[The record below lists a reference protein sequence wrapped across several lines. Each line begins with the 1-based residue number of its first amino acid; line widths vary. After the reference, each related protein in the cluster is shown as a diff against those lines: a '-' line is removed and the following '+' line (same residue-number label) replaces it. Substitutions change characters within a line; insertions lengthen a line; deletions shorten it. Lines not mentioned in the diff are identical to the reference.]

1 MQLLFRFSRLSA
13 LVVLL
18 SGLLLPAAAW
28 GQESPAG
35 ELDVAQ
41 ASKLLNKL
49 EKGLKKFHGSD
60 VGTLNDWLKQVAP
73 IRAAARQCIDMA
85 EAGEAKIDKDLA
97 SLGEPQQTEPP
108 EVVRKRKSLAREKNL
123 FEKRLSSCKLLLLRS
138 QDLIDSIEA
147 VKGHLLAQQ
156 LMSRG
161 PDALDV
167 IRASLQQPAVLYHST
182 IDFIARHSG
191 LKVLN
196 LKMVA
201 MLLAGLLLGLASSM
215 ALRRY
220 LAVFLQRHSWQ
231 DSLSSH
237 FLQALI
243 ATTRRYA
250 PHILLTSI
258 LALIMLQRTHGSETI
273 PFVAVVA
280 YGLPLYF
287 ILIYVIHLFLAP
299 SKPAAVYLAIPE
311 QIARRLA
318 NRLKMLVLL
327 TYIGYLLFSTLLHQS
342 LPEHI
347 VLLVRLVFAVFFL
360 LNLSWAI
367 WLIGSLPRL
376 RGTRFI
382 RLILLAV
389 LLLSLVAELMG
400 YRNLSLFMV
409 RATLGTLLVFGLTL
423 LFNLM
428 FIELLDSLDQGRGSW
443 QHRLRA
449 RLDLK
454 PGQRVPGLIWLRLTL
469 SIMLWALSA
478 FFILKVWNISDAVMQ
493 QIYLYVTEGFTV
505 GSLHV
510 VPTKILF
517 AILLFI
523 ALLYLSN
530 WMKQRFDRNW
540 LSRTGMERGARE
552 AMTTMLGYLGTAV
565 ALLIALS
572 VGGLDLSNLAIIA
585 GALSV
590 GIGFGLQNIVNN
602 FVSGL
607 ILLFERPIRTGDWI
621 VVGQTEG
628 YVQRISIR
636 STTIKTFDR
645 ADVIVPN
652 SDLIAGQVTNW
663 MLREQS
669 GRLRVPVSV
678 AYGSD
683 TAQVKQLLL
692 DIADQHGDVIT
703 NGWQPEPYVLF
714 IAFGESSLDFELR
727 CFITNIDR
735 RLRVISD
742 LNFAIDAAFREHQ
755 IEIPFPQ
762 RDVHVRDLPAP
773 PAGASPGSG
782 DATS

>member
-1 MQLLFRFSRLSA
+1 M
-13 LVVLL
+13 LL
-18 SGLLLPAAAW
+18 SSAVW
-28 GQESPAG
+28 GQEGLAG
-35 ELDVAQ
+35 ELDVTQ
-41 ASKLLNKL
+41 ASKLLNGL
-49 EKGLKKFHGSD
+49 EKDLKKFRGSD
-60 VGTLNDWLKQVAP
+60 VGALNEWLKQVAP
-73 IRAAARQCIDMA
+73 LRAAARQCIDTA

-108 EVVRKRKSLAREKNL
+108 EVVRKRKSLAREKDL
-123 FEKRLSSCKLLLLRS
+123 LEKGLASCKLLLLRS
-138 QDLIDSIEA
+138 QDLAASIET
-147 VKGHLLAQQ
+147 VKSHILAQQ
-156 LMSRG
+156 LMSQG
-161 PDALDV
+161 PDALEV
-167 IRASLQQPAVLYHST
+167 IRASLQQPAVFYHST
-182 IDFIARHSG
+182 IDFITRHSG
-191 LKVLN
+191 LKVLS

-201 MLLAGLLLGLASSM
+201 ILLAGLLLGLAASL
-215 ALRRY
+215 AVRRY
-220 LAVFLQRHSWQ
+220 LALFLQRHTWQ

-237 FLQALI
+237 FLRAVI
-243 ATTRRYA
+243 ATGRRYV

-258 LALIMLQRTHGSETI
+258 LALIMFQRTHGSDTI
-273 PFVAVVA
+273 PFVAVA
-280 YGLPLYF
+280 TYGLPLYF
-287 ILIYVIHLFLAP
+287 TLIFVIHLFLAP
-299 SKPAAVYLAIPE
+299 CKPAAVYLAIPE

-327 TYIGYLLFSTLLHQS
+327 AYIGYLLFATLLHQS

-347 VLLVRLVFAVFFL
+347 VLLVRLVFVVFFL

-376 RGTRFI
+376 RGTRSI

-389 LLLSLVAELMG
+389 LLCSLVAELMG

-409 RATLGTLLVFGLTL
+409 RATLGTLLVVGLTL
-423 LFNLM
+423 LFNRM
-428 FIELLDSLDQGRGSW
+428 FIELLDGFDQGRGAW
-443 QHRLRA
+443 QRKIRS

-469 SIMLWALSA
+469 SIMLWSLSA

-517 AILLFI
+517 AILLFV
-523 ALLYLSN
+523 ALLYVSN

-552 AMTTMLGYLGTAV
+552 AMTTMLGYLGTAI

-621 VVGQTEG
+621 AVGQTEG

-652 SDLIAGQVTNW
+652 SDLISGQVTNW

-669 GRLRVPVSV
+669 GRLRIPISV

-683 TAQVKQLLL
+683 TALVKQLLL
-692 DIADQHGDVIT
+692 DIASQYADVIT

-714 IAFGESSLDFELR
+714 MAFGESSLDFELR

-742 LNFAIDAAFREHQ
+742 LNFAIDAAFREHR

-762 RDVHVRDLPAP
+762 RDIHVRDLPSE
-773 PAGASPGSG
+773 ASSGSE
-782 DATS
+782 ATP